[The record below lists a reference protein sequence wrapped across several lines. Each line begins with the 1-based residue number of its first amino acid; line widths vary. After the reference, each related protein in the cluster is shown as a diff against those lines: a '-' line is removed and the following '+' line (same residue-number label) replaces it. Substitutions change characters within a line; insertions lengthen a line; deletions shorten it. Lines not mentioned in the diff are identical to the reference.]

1 MERILIISWLI
12 PLQIIFEDLFP
23 QTGDALSGVETVTP
37 FLPYIG
43 AAVLIFFGWL
53 GLRVYKNFSAYPN
66 DEERIGIV
74 NFVWMGHYRFR
85 GNVSRWTEPI
95 DETTLEFLESDPK
108 YADGIS
114 KIVDLIHKKKLFIY
128 QMKIAEWDDAF
139 DIKGNKEPWVI
150 ITTADIGNPDYA
162 WEDTKG
168 EFNWGTMRKEKP
180 KYVILYE
187 DSKYV
192 PTTNVEGNIV
202 DVVIGSPLPRR
213 TLGDSGM
220 NTFGLDENEIHMVSH
235 TLKVEKLQEMK
246 ALATIIPYLIPLAE
260 TTELVKS
267 KNIQVREYR
276 KLVEDR
282 DSIINKLQRD
292 NDETRILAAE
302 KPIIGEEAPE
312 PPEPPGH
319 PWVWFAG
326 FIIAT
331 LIGYRLPENI
341 AALRDM
347 NQELSALLVALV
359 VGVAYALTHRNTYK
373 QETSLVET

>member
-1 MERILIISWLI
+1 MIPVWAI
-12 PLQIIFEDLFP
+12 PLQIILDDLFP
-23 QTGDALSGVETVTP
+23 DVGDSLSGVETATP
-37 FLPYIG
+37 YLPYIG
-43 AAVLIFFGWL
+43 IAVFIVLAFL

-74 NFVWMGHYRFR
+74 NFVWMGHYKFR
-85 GNVSRWTEPI
+85 GNVSRWVEPI
-95 DETTLEFLESDPK
+95 DETILEFLETDPK

-139 DIKGNKEPWVI
+139 DIKGKKEPWVI
-150 ITTADIGNPDYA
+150 ISSADIGHPDYA

-180 KYVILYE
+180 KYVVCYE
-187 DSKYV
+187 DSRYFPV
-192 PTTNVEGNIV
+192 TNVEGNVV
-202 DVVIGSPLPRR
+202 DVMTIAPLPR
-213 TLGDSGM
+213 TTIGDTGV
-220 NTFGLDENEIHMVSH
+220 NKIGIDDDELSLISH
-235 TLKVEKLQEMK
+235 TLKVEKLSEMK
-246 ALATIIPYLIPLAE
+246 ALAHIIPYLIPLSE
-260 TTELVKS
+260 TTELIKS

-282 DSIINKLQRD
+282 DTIINKLQRD
-292 NDETRILAAE
+292 NDENRILAAE
-302 KPIIGEEAPE
+302 KPIIGEEPQP

-331 LIGYRLPENI
+331 LIGYKLPENI
-341 AALRDM
+341 AALRDLSPD
-347 NQELSALLVALV
+347 LSAIMVAV
-359 VGVAYALTHRNTYK
+359 IIGIAYAFTHKNAQA

>member
-1 MERILIISWLI
+1 MIPVWAI
-12 PLQIIFEDLFP
+12 PLQIILDDLFP
-23 QTGDALSGVETVTP
+23 DVGDSLSGVETATP
-37 FLPYIG
+37 YLPYIG
-43 AAVLIFFGWL
+43 IAVFIVLAFL

-74 NFVWMGHYRFR
+74 NFVWMGHYKFR
-85 GNVSRWTEPI
+85 GNVSRWVEPI
-95 DETTLEFLESDPK
+95 DETILEFLETDPK

-114 KIVDLIHKKKLFIY
+114 KIVDLIHRKKLFIY

-139 DIKGNKEPWVI
+139 DIKGKKEPWVI
-150 ITTADIGNPDYA
+150 ISSADIGHPDYA

-180 KYVILYE
+180 KYVVCYE
-187 DSKYV
+187 DSRYFPV
-192 PTTNVEGNIV
+192 TNVEGNVV
-202 DVVIGSPLPRR
+202 DVMTIAPLPR
-213 TLGDSGM
+213 TTIGDTGV
-220 NTFGLDENEIHMVSH
+220 NKIGIDDDELSLISH
-235 TLKVEKLQEMK
+235 TLKVEKLSEMK
-246 ALATIIPYLIPLAE
+246 ALAHIIPYLIPLSE
-260 TTELVKS
+260 TTELIKS

-282 DSIINKLQRD
+282 DTIINKLQRD
-292 NDETRILAAE
+292 NDENRILAAE
-302 KPIIGEEAPE
+302 KPIIGEEPQP

-331 LIGYRLPENI
+331 LIGYKLPENI
-341 AALRDM
+341 AALRDLSPD
-347 NQELSALLVALV
+347 LSAIMVAV
-359 VGVAYALTHRNTYK
+359 IIGIAYAFTHKNAQA

>member
-1 MERILIISWLI
+1 MIISWAVT
-12 PLQIIFEDLFP
+12 LQIFLDDLFP
-23 QTGDALSGVETVTP
+23 QAGETLSGVETATP
-37 FLPYIG
+37 YLPYVGI
-43 AAVLIFFGWL
+43 AVLIVIAFL

-74 NFVWMGHYRFR
+74 NFVWMGHYKFR
-85 GNVSRWTEPI
+85 GNVSRWTQPI

-114 KIVDLIHKKKLFIY
+114 KIVDLVKQKKLFVY
-128 QMKIAEWDDAF
+128 QMKIADWDDAF
-139 DIKGNKEPWVI
+139 DIKGKKEPWVI
-150 ITTADIGNPDYA
+150 ISSADFGHPDYA
-162 WEDTKG
+162 WEDTRG

-192 PTTNVEGNIV
+192 PVRNVEGNIV
-202 DVVIGSPLPRR
+202 DVIIGSPIPRR
-213 TLGDSGM
+213 TIGDTGIA
-220 NTFGLDENEIHMVSH
+220 TFGLDEEAIHMVSH
-235 TLKVEKLQEMK
+235 TLKVEKLQDMK

-260 TTELVKS
+260 TTDLIKS

-282 DSIINKLQRD
+282 DGIINKLQRD

-302 KPIIGEEAPE
+302 KPIIGEEAPP

-319 PWVWFAG
+319 PWIWFAG
-326 FIIAT
+326 FIFAT
-331 LIGYRLPENI
+331 LVGYRLPENI
-341 AALRDM
+341 AALRDLSP
-347 NQELSALLVALV
+347 ELSALLVSLV
-359 VGVAYALTHRNTYK
+359 VGAAYMLTHR
-373 QETSLVET
+373 QSQSDQTSLVETS